1 MLKVSNNICIFHL
14 RLPVSNRVVNV
25 EVQLANVHISLPHCR
40 NVTLKEIVRLQL
52 FDKKQFK
59 LASDELLIELKEN
72 IVNQIESS
80 KDNPD
85 LVFWSISV
93 YNSFMEI

>member
-1 MLKVSNNICIFHL
+1 MLKVLNNICIFHL
-14 RLPVSNRVVNV
+14 RLPVSNKVVNV
-25 EVQLANVHISLPHCR
+25 QVQLANAHIPLPHCR

-52 FDKKQFK
+52 FDKKHK

-85 LVFWSISV
+85 LVF
-93 YNSFMEI
+93 